1 MTDAVVFTT
10 VKDVFLCSVT
20 KTSMGHS
27 FDKILH
33 MYFKIITM
41 YLLKYTCQIDIIIK
55 LIIPLFSFES
65 SHNP

>member
-1 MTDAVVFTT
+1 MTDTVVFTT

-33 MYFKIITM
+33 IYFKIITM
-41 YLLKYTCQIDIIIK
+41 YLLQIYMSD
-55 LIIPLFSFES
+55 
-65 SHNP
+65 